1 MVMANKFFELDNI
14 GLNPEDI
21 STEFTGVEKIL
32 TDWANTAIKA
42 FQDNLTKNG
51 STATHNLFSSIVPLP
66 VKRYGKDYA
75 IEIEGPGYWKY
86 VEYGVKGRFGSAKA
100 PDSPFSFKDKFP
112 PRDVFKTWMT
122 NKGIR
127 AEVKEGQ
134 SLDEAIDAKARQIQH
149 AVYKYGI
156 KKNPF
161 VSPFVTD
168 QEITR
173 LAIKVADYISQ
184 NSIEV
189 TLPK

>member
-1 MVMANKFFELDNI
+1 MADKFLDIDNI
-14 GLNPEDI
+14 GLDPNQVN
-21 STEFTGVEKIL
+21 TEFEGVEKIL

-51 STATHNLFSSIVPLP
+51 STATHNLFSSIIPLP

-86 VEYGVKGRFGSAKA
+86 VEYGVKGKFGSAKA
-100 PDSPFSFKDKFP
+100 PDSPFQFKDKFP
-112 PRDVFKTWMT
+112 PRDVFKSWMT

-127 AEVKEGQ
+127 VNPKEGQ
-134 SLDEAIDAKARQIQH
+134 TLEEAIEQKAKEIQVS
-149 AVYKYGI
+149 VYQFGI

-168 QEITR
+168 QEITN
-173 LAIKVADYISQ
+173 LATKLADYISQ
-184 NSIEV
+184 STIDV